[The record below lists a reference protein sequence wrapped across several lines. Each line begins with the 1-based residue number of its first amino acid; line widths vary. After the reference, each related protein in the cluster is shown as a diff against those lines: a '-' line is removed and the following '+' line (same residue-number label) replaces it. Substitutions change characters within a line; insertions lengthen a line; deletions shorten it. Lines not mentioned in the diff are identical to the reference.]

1 MEKRFYVVEKQLQG
15 IDNFEETTGWKTVT
29 MYDIDAQA
37 MNMVEVC
44 QLEMRNSEN
53 SVEVLKEWL
62 AEQED
67 ENEYEFIQL

>member
-1 MEKRFYVVEKQLQG
+1 MEKRFYVVEKQYH
-15 IDNFEETTGWKTVT
+15 DFDSEEVNNGWKTVT

-62 AEQED
+62 IEQED
-67 ENEYEFIQL
+67 ENEYEFVQL

>member
-1 MEKRFYVVEKQLQG
+1 MEKRFYVVEKELQG
-15 IDNFEETTGWKTVT
+15 IGNFEETTGWKTVT

-44 QLEMRNSEN
+44 QLEILNEDN

-62 AEQED
+62 VEQED

>member
-15 IDNFEETTGWKTVT
+15 IDNFEETTGWKAVT

-44 QLEMRNSEN
+44 QLEIPNREK

-62 AEQED
+62 IEQED

>member
-1 MEKRFYVVEKQLQG
+1 MEKRFYVVEKELQG
-15 IDNFEETTGWKTVT
+15 IGNFEETTGWKTVT
-29 MYDIDAQA
+29 MYDIDVQA

-44 QLEMRNSEN
+44 QLEILNEDN

-62 AEQED
+62 VEQED